1 MRLIKILSLLMA
13 LFSFSGLFAQK
24 VQPSSV
30 LICYGKINPDQIQG
44 YKYVILESEHYTA
57 FDIKLIKEN
66 NENVL
71 GYISVGEVSKSRF
84 YYNQLKESTLGK
96 NKIWES
102 YYLNL
107 RDGNTQKVLLSFVDK
122 IAKKGFDGLFL
133 DTVDTFAE
141 WGPYPNMGDDLVNLL
156 KMMKDK
162 YPDFHLMQNAG
173 LSLIPKSAKYINTVA
188 IESVATNYSF
198 DKSEYGMHKWN
209 EFYKRVEEL
218 QEIRKKYQLP
228 VILIEYAD
236 SRRLYQKVKQ
246 QIAPLKWDYFIGQI
260 GLQTIPNFK

>member
-1 MRLIKILSLLMA
+1 MRLIKTLSLIMA
-13 LFSFSGLFAQK
+13 MFSFSGLFAQK
-24 VQPSSV
+24 NQQSTV
-30 LICYGKINPDQIQG
+30 LICYGKVNPDQIRG

-57 FDIKLIKEN
+57 FDVKLIKEN
-66 NENVL
+66 NENVI
-71 GYISVGEVSKSRF
+71 GYISVGEVSDGRF
-84 YYNQLKESTLGK
+84 YYDELKESTLGK

-107 RDGNTQKVLLSFVDK
+107 EDKTTLDVLISFVDK
-122 IAKKGFDGLFL
+122 MVEKGFDGLFL
-133 DTVDTFAE
+133 DTVDTFAK

-156 KMMKDK
+156 KRIKDK
-162 YPDFHLMQNAG
+162 YPEIHLMQNAG
-173 LSLIPKSAKYINTVA
+173 LSLVPKSAKYIDSIA

-198 DKSEYGMHKWN
+198 DNSEYRMHRWD

-236 SRRLYQKVKQ
+236 SKKLYQKVMQ
-246 QIAPLKWDYFIGQI
+246 QIAPLKWDYFIGSI
-260 GLQTIPNFK
+260 GLQSIPKFK